1 MADLHRK
8 RRGCHWAS
16 SLTWDATL
24 AANVN
29 LHGASPWHPKQHR
42 QLVSS
47 NQRETPPDKPG
58 ASSSSSLRVST
69 AMGSVVI
76 AQESRCVSPT
86 RRCRARLK
94 TAAGCPVRTL
104 LDAPGLRGGGSRS
117 LLSASGASGSIISL
131 FESQCA
137 ETYPALPH
145 SVPYFGLTS
154 PLARK

>member
-16 SLTWDATL
+16 SLTWDATP

-69 AMGSVVI
+69 ALGSVVI

-86 RRCRARLK
+86 RRCRARLR
-94 TAAGCPVRTL
+94 TAAGCPRLVRGRFTF
-104 LDAPGLRGGGSRS
+104 AAKRRAVTFCGCHR
-117 LLSASGASGSIISL
+117 
-131 FESQCA
+131 
-137 ETYPALPH
+137 
-145 SVPYFGLTS
+145 
-154 PLARK
+154 LARWRLTFLAICFGR

>member
-69 AMGSVVI
+69 ALGSVVI

-94 TAAGCPVRTL
+94 TAAGWMPRENCCWMPPACPGEVHVR
-104 LDAPGLRGGGSRS
+104 
-117 LLSASGASGSIISL
+117 
-131 FESQCA
+131 
-137 ETYPALPH
+137 
-145 SVPYFGLTS
+145 
-154 PLARK
+154 